1 MKLSGRAQNYRCGR
15 VQRAVL
21 RALRAARG
29 QPVSTRSIM
38 LEWSHRRRLGNRA
51 SASRA
56 IRRAAD
62 QVAVRVK
69 RTWPGGNVWRL
80 P

>member
-1 MKLSGRAQNYRCGR
+1 MKPLNYRCGR

-21 RALRAARG
+21 RALRNAHG
-29 QPVSTRSIM
+29 EPVSTRSIM
-38 LEWSHRRRLGNRA
+38 LQWSHRRRLGNRA
-51 SASRA
+51 NASRA

-62 QVAVRVK
+62 QVAVRIK
-69 RTWPGGNVWRL
+69 RTWSEGWLWRL